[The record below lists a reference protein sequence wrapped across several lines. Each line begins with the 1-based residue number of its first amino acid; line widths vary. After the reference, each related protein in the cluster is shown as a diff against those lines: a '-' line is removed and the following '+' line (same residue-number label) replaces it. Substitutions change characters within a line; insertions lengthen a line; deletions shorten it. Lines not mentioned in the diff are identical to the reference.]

1 MARGKRKMY
10 IALLSKTHYRMWTDV
25 ILCVVSAQSRVFS
38 QEKLGKPNSKVS
50 LKPSLHPQTG
60 F

>member
-10 IALLSKTHYRMWTDV
+10 IALLSKTHYLTVRGLM
-25 ILCVVSAQSRVFS
+25 CVVSAHSHVFS

>member
-1 MARGKRKMY
+1 MY

-25 ILCVVSAQSRVFS
+25 LLCVVSAQSRVFS